1 MKKTNL
7 KVVATAAALCALLV
21 GGGTVLAMG
30 NTGGNQLQQ
39 DAQGEISE
47 QQAKEAVLAHAGIAE
62 SDVTRWKI
70 QLDREDGIPVYDVD
84 FTTATHDYDYDVNR
98 KWHR

>member
-62 SDVTRWKI
+62 SRIFNKI
-70 QLDREDGIPVYDVD
+70 RR
-84 FTTATHDYDYDVNR
+84 NR
-98 KWHR
+98 HQGQEQIHLRRCPCKADEHRPFQSRR